1 MCVAHILLQK
11 EYLCATRILMIAKEL
26 IPMLA
31 ETLGI
36 PSKTAVVIDRSLADA
51 GFRRKHKGPNP
62 PHMTRVEAL
71 CFMLGCMLALD
82 TPTKAGEA
90 LKEWEDCHGFLVSGF
105 YDGDLDLLA
114 FDAYNE
120 EPPEDMAE
128 QLAGKIEILN
138 YDMKM
143 VLDGIDGPDAHDALE
158 LMDILLR
165 ATRWA
170 EAAFDL
176 NDFRFEVVRSHKWAF
191 MDFRETENPVS
202 NDGKVPG
209 RIRFQA
215 STDIDEIE
223 GSETQMNSSRSIFG
237 GTLAAIAQH
246 TDDPLEGGENE

>member
-1 MCVAHILLQK
+1 M
-11 EYLCATRILMIAKEL
+11 CATQIPMIAKEL
-26 IPMLA
+26 IPTLA
-31 ETLGI
+31 EILGI
-36 PSKTAVVIDRSLADA
+36 PPKTAVVIDRSLADA

-71 CFMLGCMLALD
+71 HFMLGCMLALD

-90 LKEWEDCHGFLVSGF
+90 LKEWDDCYGFLVSGY
-105 YDGDLDLLA
+105 YDGDLDLAA
-114 FDAYNE
+114 FDAYGA
-120 EPPEDMAE
+120 EPPEDMVE
-128 QLAGKIEILN
+128 DFDLEGIEEP
-138 YDMKM
+138 
-143 VLDGIDGPDAHDALE
+143 DGHDSLE
-158 LMDILLR
+158 LMDVLLR

-170 EAAFDL
+170 ADAFDL
-176 NDFRFEVVRSHKWAF
+176 NDFRFEVVRSHKWAL

-215 STDIDEIE
+215 SADIDEIE

-246 TDDPLEGGENE
+246 TDDPLEGGDDAAS